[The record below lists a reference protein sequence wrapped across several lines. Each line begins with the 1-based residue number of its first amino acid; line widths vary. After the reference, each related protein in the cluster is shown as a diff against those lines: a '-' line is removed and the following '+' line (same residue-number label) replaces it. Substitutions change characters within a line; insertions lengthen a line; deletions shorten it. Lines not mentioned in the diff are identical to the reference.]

1 MEENKGYNKKK
12 RNGNVRCNASGK
24 GLYSRF
30 INQAKRNGV
39 KNTPN
44 ISFDDLTE
52 ERKKEWHNIIIQATQ
67 EEHPLDSFPSAEEAA
82 EFRVKFY
89 NVVAD
94 QIKFRRIH
102 RMVLEALEEMYNQQS
117 VDNTWNWKNG
127 NNGDEYES
135 QGRVYTNPTEL
146 ARYMWGEAN
155 PKNVMQ
161 VIGALNE
168 LSSKNV
174 YLSRKEKRED
184 RVVHTVLKVT
194 LITTLGT
201 SCVSMKN
208 GKVKRVFSFI
218 QLHPIFFE
226 GITKN
231 YFRHRNDSYSKV
243 RDFYNKEREKSDKCK
258 QKFMLPPDEPFYLLH
273 YLSDFTSRK
282 NYNPPINEDTFV
294 RELNIKEFEQR
305 RISRGRKKI
314 ENALNALKDAGAI
327 KEWNSAIGKEGQ
339 RRYDL
344 ILDPDYFEG
353 KAEDSPDK

>member
-1 MEENKGYNKKK
+1 MEENKGYNRKK

-24 GLYSRF
+24 GLYSRV

-44 ISFDDLTE
+44 IPFEDLTE
-52 ERKKEWHNIIIQATQ
+52 EGKKEWHNMIIQATE

-82 EFRVKFY
+82 KFRVKFY
-89 NVVAD
+89 NLVAD
-94 QIKFRRIH
+94 QIKFTRIH

-146 ARYMWGEAN
+146 ARYMWGVAN
-155 PKNVMQ
+155 PKYVMQ
-161 VIGALNE
+161 VIDALKE

-184 RVVHTVLKVT
+184 RVVQTVLKVT

-208 GKVKRVFSFI
+208 GKAKYVFSFI
-218 QLHPIFFE
+218 QLHSIFFE

-243 RDFYNKEREKSDKCK
+243 RDFYNKEREKSNKCK
-258 QKFMLPPDEPFYLLH
+258 QKFMLPPDEPFYMLH

-282 NYNPPINEDTFV
+282 NYNPSINEETLV
-294 RELNIKEFEQR
+294 RELNIKEFDQR
-305 RISRGRKKI
+305 RISRGREKIKK
-314 ENALNALKDAGAI
+314 ALNALKYAGAI
-327 KEWNSAIGKEGQ
+327 KGWNSAIGKEGQ
-339 RRYDL
+339 WRYDL
-344 ILDPDYFEG
+344 ILDPDYFER
-353 KAEDSPDK
+353 KAEDPSDK